1 MLPAIEMSTGE
12 QPGWSLIWLHG
23 LGADGHDFVPIVPEL
38 VRPGWP
44 ALRFVFPHAPVRA
57 VTINQGMEMRAWF
70 DILGADFARREDAAG
85 VADSVQQVARL
96 VAREQQEHGIGPGKV
111 ILAGF
116 SQGAAIA
123 LACGLT
129 QPDGLAG
136 IIALSGYLP
145 VAGVTLSRITDAG
158 RATPVFM
165 AHGSADPVV
174 PPALGRAS
182 REALAGAG
190 VAVDWREY
198 PMPHSVCAEEVADLR
213 QWLGGL
219 LDRV

>member
-12 QPGWSLIWLHG
+12 QPAWSVIWLHG

-38 VRPGWP
+38 VQPGWP

-85 VADSVQQVARL
+85 VADSVQQVNAL
-96 VAREQQEHGIGPGKV
+96 IAREEQEHGIAPGRV
-111 ILAGF
+111 LLAGF

-129 QPDGLAG
+129 RADALAG
-136 IIALSGYLP
+136 IVALSGYLP
-145 VAGVTLSRITDAG
+145 VAGMTLGRMTEAG

-174 PPALGRAS
+174 APALGSAS
-182 REALAGAG
+182 RAALVSAG
-190 VAVDWREY
+190 VLVDWHEY
-198 PMPHSVCAEEVADLR
+198 PMPHSVCAEEIADLR

-219 LDRV
+219 FDRV